1 MFRKIAVSV
10 FLFSAIAVSAGAQ
23 ESGIGP
29 RDTRRDLYEL
39 YAQGRS
45 VKELQPEYRAG
56 LFAELLAK
64 LSPQERAVS
73 FRNMV
78 YLQAKADRLR
88 ERRQYSE
95 ASTRYYEAALYIPR
109 ALLLLKSA
117 EARLEDD
124 LTRQHLYPIDIRFL
138 LDDSYQLA
146 VEFSRYERPEE
157 RSLSGACLDA
167 VKRKIACLQSLCR
180 ELRDTPLNM
189 EDVRQC
195 HALAPDIFRYERV
208 CK

>member
-29 RDTRRDLYEL
+29 RDTRSDLYEL

-78 YLQAKADRLR
+78 YLQAKADRLDQDIAPSDTK
-88 ERRQYSE
+88 EDEDSSE
-95 ASTRYYEAALYIPR
+95 TKETQ
-109 ALLLLKSA
+109 
-117 EARLEDD
+117 D
-124 LTRQHLYPIDIRFL
+124 
-138 LDDSYQLA
+138 
-146 VEFSRYERPEE
+146 
-157 RSLSGACLDA
+157 
-167 VKRKIACLQSLCR
+167 
-180 ELRDTPLNM
+180 
-189 EDVRQC
+189 
-195 HALAPDIFRYERV
+195 
-208 CK
+208 